1 MPWIEGLNPEVYA
14 RLHRANQ
21 VAARSLLAPA
31 LGARTAR
38 RAPRAAAR
46 RALSKALLVSLAT
59 RGGEGEGGAAAFSR
73 RAVPQGAGVPYN
85 AVIGGVASVPRPPP
99 PSPAAPAPRSG
110 RVLSHTADTLAWGCR
125 GGARPAVAQPQGCR
139 CGEPK
144 EGSEQIINSELF
156 ILIVFNSLTAFFYF

>member
-1 MPWIEGLNPEVYA
+1 MPWIDGLNPEVYA

-46 RALSKALLVSLAT
+46 RALSKALLASLAT

-73 RAVPQGAGVPYN
+73 RAAPQGAGVPYN

-99 PSPAAPAPRSG
+99 ALSRRAGAA
-110 RVLSHTADTLAWGCR
+110 L
-125 GGARPAVAQPQGCR
+125 GARALTHRRHSRLGLSRRGEASSSATAGLQVWCAQSR
-139 CGEPK
+139 K
-144 EGSEQIINSELF
+144 RANN
-156 ILIVFNSLTAFFYF
+156 V